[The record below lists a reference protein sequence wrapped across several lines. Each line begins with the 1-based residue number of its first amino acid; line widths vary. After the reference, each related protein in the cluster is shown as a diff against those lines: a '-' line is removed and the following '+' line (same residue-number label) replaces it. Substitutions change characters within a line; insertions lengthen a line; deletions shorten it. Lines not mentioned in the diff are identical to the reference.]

1 MSETKHIKLNQIETK
16 ELFKGAQA
24 RFIHS
29 ENMTLACW
37 QFDQGAELPEHS
49 HPHEQ
54 ITNVMGGSF
63 ELTIDGEIFE
73 LEAGSVVI
81 IPPDAVHSGR
91 ARTGCYVMDVFYPVR
106 EDYR

>member
-1 MSETKHIKLNQIETK
+1 MTKFKHYRLNEIETK
-16 ELFKGAQA
+16 EPLEGTQA
-24 RFIHS
+24 RFVHS
-29 ENMTLACW
+29 EKMTLACW

-54 ITNVMGGSF
+54 ITHVMGGTF
-63 ELTIDGEIFE
+63 ELTINDETLE

-91 ARTGCYVMDVFYPVR
+91 ARTGCYVMDVFHPVR
-106 EDYR
+106 EDFK